1 MKYSIKKGFLKLLKS
16 FVIFLL
22 PLLVSKFIIA
32 FPDIAQISVGAL
44 LVGIANWLKVRYNVR
59 AL

>member
-1 MKYSIKKGFLKLLKS
+1 MKYSIKKGLLKLVKYFL
-16 FVIFLL
+16 IFLL

>member
-1 MKYSIKKGFLKLLKS
+1 MKYSIKKGLLKLVKYFL
-16 FVIFLL
+16 IFLL

-44 LVGIANWLKVRYNVR
+44 LVGIANWLKVR
-59 AL
+59 